1 MKVKMTAVMT
11 LRVIVMMI
19 KLVVMNVEICQRV
32 SVMTEVTGVM
42 TLRLVVKTDLIV
54 EIESRSLKLAEIL
67 VDCSVWM
74 LMGYIPKLSPDY
86 LQTDHPTLLDLQVSG
101 YWNHHL
107 WL

>member
-42 TLRLVVKTDLIV
+42 TLRPFVKIDLIV
-54 EIESRSLKLAEIL
+54 EIESR
-67 VDCSVWM
+67 
-74 LMGYIPKLSPDY
+74 
-86 LQTDHPTLLDLQVSG
+86 
-101 YWNHHL
+101 
-107 WL
+107 

>member
-42 TLRLVVKTDLIV
+42 TLRLVVKIDLIV
-54 EIESRSLKLAEIL
+54 EIESR
-67 VDCSVWM
+67 
-74 LMGYIPKLSPDY
+74 
-86 LQTDHPTLLDLQVSG
+86 
-101 YWNHHL
+101 
-107 WL
+107 

>member
-54 EIESRSLKLAEIL
+54 EIESRSLKPAEIS
-67 VDCSVWM
+67 VDCSVRFASNA
-74 LMGYIPKLSPDY
+74 IE
-86 LQTDHPTLLDLQVSG
+86 V
-101 YWNHHL
+101 
-107 WL
+107 

>member
-42 TLRLVVKTDLIV
+42 TLRLVVKIGLIV
-54 EIESRSLKLAEIL
+54 EIESR
-67 VDCSVWM
+67 
-74 LMGYIPKLSPDY
+74 
-86 LQTDHPTLLDLQVSG
+86 
-101 YWNHHL
+101 
-107 WL
+107 